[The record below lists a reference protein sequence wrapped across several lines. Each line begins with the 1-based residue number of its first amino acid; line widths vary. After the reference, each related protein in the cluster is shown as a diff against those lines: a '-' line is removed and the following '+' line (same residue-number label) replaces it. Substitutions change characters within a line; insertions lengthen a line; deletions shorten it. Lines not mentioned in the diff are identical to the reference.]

1 MKQSTIAPHK
11 SHEHGMSKRNAVLKS
26 CSATSALPDDACMPQ
41 HATMPPPPVMD
52 VMPSTTHRGTAG
64 GHQGGYRGS
73 RSGAA
78 WLKLQEPAAEQLAH
92 ELHVTSSLRRD
103 VIFSEAF
110 RPLRVEKCLGEA
122 RTLDL
127 TCLAGGHASCFN
139 IQLNPVS
146 PVFLSGGG
154 VVEAGER
161 GSKTSRPGIEMKF
174 HC

>member
-52 VMPSTTHRGTAG
+52 VMPSSTTHRGTAG

-127 TCLAGGHASCFN
+127 TCLGDSIICDAHDADR
-139 IQLNPVS
+139 QRL
-146 PVFLSGGG
+146 
-154 VVEAGER
+154 
-161 GSKTSRPGIEMKF
+161 
-174 HC
+174 